1 MEIHIA
7 RYHWVFVLLVALLWT
22 NCDRL
27 SVKESFEGVRYE
39 LTDHRN
45 ESVILPDS
53 FEGKILL
60 VGYVYTHCP
69 DVCPMITQ
77 KMRAVERKLEED
89 EVHFVSITFD
99 PDRDTPEILA
109 NYAHNFDLNE
119 ERWTLLTGQREVVDS
134 LLERLGIQTVKTP
147 TRFSD
152 QGEASYFIDH
162 TDRVSLIDKKG
173 RVRRHYP
180 GSQLDPDTV
189 LRDIRKLGLN
199 Q

>member
-1 MEIHIA
+1 MEIHRA
-7 RYHWVFVLLVALLWT
+7 RYYWVFVLLAALVWT

-45 ESVILPDS
+45 ESVILPDF

-77 KMRAVERKLEED
+77 KMRAVERTLEED

-152 QGEASYFIDH
+152 KGEASYFIDH
-162 TDRVSLIDKKG
+162 TDRVSLIDKNG

-180 GSQLDPDTV
+180 GSQLDPETV